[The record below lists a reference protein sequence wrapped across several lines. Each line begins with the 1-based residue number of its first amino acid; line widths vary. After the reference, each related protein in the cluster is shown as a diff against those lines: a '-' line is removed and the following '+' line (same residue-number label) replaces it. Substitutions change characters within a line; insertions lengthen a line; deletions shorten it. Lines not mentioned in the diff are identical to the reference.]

1 MSLRSDI
8 EKRFVEAMKAKD
20 APAVSAFRMLRS
32 AMKNAEIDKQVKELS
47 DDEAIEVIGREVKKL
62 RDALS
67 DFEKADRKDL
77 AESTQSELALLE
89 TFLPAQLS
97 EEEVQAAVAKK
108 AAELGLSGEAA
119 YGRLMGE
126 MMKELKGKADGGL
139 VGKKVKEF
147 LQNKA

>member
-8 EKRFVEAMKAKD
+8 EKRFIEAMKAKD
-20 APAVSAFRMLRS
+20 APAVSAFRMLRA
-32 AMKNAEIDKQVKELS
+32 AMKNAEIDKQTKELS
-47 DDEAIEVIGREVKKL
+47 DEDAIEIVGREVKKL
-62 RDALS
+62 KDALS
-67 DFEKADRKDL
+67 DFEKASRQDL
-77 AESTQSELALLE
+77 ADQTKSELALLAG
-89 TFLPAQLS
+89 FLPAQLS
-97 EEEVQAAVAKK
+97 EEDVAAAVASK

-126 MMKELKGKADGGL
+126 VMKELKGKADGTL

>member
-8 EKRFVEAMKAKD
+8 EKKFMEAMKAKD
-20 APAVSAFRMLRS
+20 ATAVSTFRMLRA
-32 AMKNAEIDKQVKELS
+32 AMKNAEIDKQTKELN
-47 DDEAIEVIGREVKKL
+47 DEEALEVIGREVKKL

-67 DFEKADRKDL
+67 DFEKAGRGDL
-77 AESTQSELALLE
+77 AESTKVELALLT
-89 TFLPAQLS
+89 TFLPAQCS

-126 MMKELKGKADGGL
+126 VMKELKGKADGNA
-139 VGKKVKEF
+139 VGKAVKEF

>member
-8 EKRFVEAMKAKD
+8 EKRFMEAMKAKD
-20 APAVSAFRMLRS
+20 ASAVSTFRMLRA
-32 AMKNAEIDKQVKELS
+32 AMKNVEIDKQTKELN
-47 DDEAIEVIGREVKKL
+47 DEEALEVIGREVKKL

-67 DFEKADRKDL
+67 DFEKADRQDL
-77 AESTQSELALLE
+77 AESTKVELALLT
-89 TFLPAQLS
+89 TFLPAQCS

-126 MMKELKGKADGGL
+126 VMKELKGKADGNS
-139 VGKKVKEF
+139 VGKAVKEF